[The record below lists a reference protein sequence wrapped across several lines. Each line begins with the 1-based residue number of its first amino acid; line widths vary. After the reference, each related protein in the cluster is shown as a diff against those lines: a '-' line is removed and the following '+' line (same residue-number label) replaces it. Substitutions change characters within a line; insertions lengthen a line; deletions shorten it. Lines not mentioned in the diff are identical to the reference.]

1 MQRHQKI
8 FSLLFGMT
16 AIALGGYGVSNAK
29 HFNEPAGKPV
39 TISITPSTEPQ
50 TITIPPTPSLPA
62 EITIQ
67 TQQAIAPDAVSV
79 QIFSPDRQ
87 CLELVP
93 QQVSVPQ
100 AQSLE
105 NAIAKTIDR
114 VSNGDFSLAGYR
126 VQVNNG
132 VATVDLRLSPESQ
145 RHFASLSP
153 CETFGLFGSLRQTLT
168 QNLQWN
174 IRDVRFTEQGRELYL

>member
-1 MQRHQKI
+1 MQRYQQVFYPI
-8 FSLLFGMT
+8 VGT
-16 AIALGGYGVSNAK
+16 IAIALGGYGVSNAK
-29 HFNEPAGKPV
+29 YFSEPEGKPV
-39 TISITPSTEPQ
+39 TISITPSRDRQ
-50 TITIPPTPSLPA
+50 TITIPPSPSLPA

-67 TQQAIAPDAVSV
+67 TKQAIDPNAVSI

-100 AQSLE
+100 DRSLE
-105 NAIAKTIDR
+105 TAIAKTLDR

-132 VATVDLRLSPESQ
+132 IATVDLRLSPESQ

-153 CETFGLFGSLRQTLT
+153 CETFSLFGSLRQTLT

-174 IRDVRFTEQGRELYL
+174 IRDVRFTEQGQEIYL

>member
-1 MQRHQKI
+1 MQRQTQI
-8 FSLLFGMT
+8 FSLFFGIT
-16 AIALGGYGVSNAK
+16 AIALGGYGVSNAEY
-29 HFNEPAGKPV
+29 FSAAEEKPV
-39 TISITPSTEPQ
+39 TISIAASTQPQ

-67 TQQAIAPDAVSV
+67 TKQATNAVSV

-87 CLELVP
+87 CLTLVP
-93 QQVSVPQ
+93 QQVSIPQ
-100 AQSLE
+100 EKSLE
-105 NAIAKTIDR
+105 TAIAKTIEGLN
-114 VSNGDFSLAGYR
+114 NGDFSLAGYR

-132 VATVDLRLSPESQ
+132 VATVDIRLAADSP

-153 CETFGLFGSLRQTLT
+153 CETFGLFGGLRQTLT

-174 IRDVRFTEQGRELYL
+174 IRDVRFTEQGQEIYL

>member
-8 FSLLFGMT
+8 LALLVGMS

-29 HFNEPAGKPV
+29 NISESQPV
-39 TISITPSTEPQ
+39 AISLASSAERQ
-50 TITIPPTPSLPA
+50 TIVIPPSPSLPA

-67 TQQAIAPDAVSV
+67 TQQAIAANAVSV

-93 QQVSVPQ
+93 QQVSIQ
-100 AQSLE
+100 QEKSLE
-105 NAIAKTIDR
+105 TAIAQTLDR

-126 VQVNNG
+126 VQVNDG
-132 VATVDLRLSPESQ
+132 VATVDLRLSPDSP

-174 IRDVRFTEQGRELYL
+174 IRDVRFTEQGQEIYL